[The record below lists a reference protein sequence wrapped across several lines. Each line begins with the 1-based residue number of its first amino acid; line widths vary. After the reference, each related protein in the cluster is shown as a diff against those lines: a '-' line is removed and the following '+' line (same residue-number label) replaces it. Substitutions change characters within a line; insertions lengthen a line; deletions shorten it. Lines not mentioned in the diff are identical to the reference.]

1 MSICCC
7 LPPRFLH
14 FHVFFHNKMRRRPY
28 VSGAVKAA
36 SAAPASAR
44 SIVSGAAPRQP
55 TASHP
60 PKRNTASTLFRGNP
74 KSGRLWYAARR
85 IPPET
90 EPEYVLR
97 PKWAICQTARRPF
110 NGQGEGRLLPLY
122 AYTRS
127 PMRNSP
133 KYAGRWKEGSGF
145 SIGDQQPKCGESVS
159 SPHL

>member
-60 PKRNTASTLFRGNP
+60 PKQNTASALFRGNP

-85 IPPET
+85 IPHKT

-97 PKWAICQTARRPF
+97 PKWATGQTARRSF
-110 NGQGEGRLLPLY
+110 NGRGRGVGFLIY

-145 SIGDQQPKCGESVS
+145 SIGDQQPKCGEAVS

>member
-60 PKRNTASTLFRGNP
+60 PKQNTASALFRGNP

-85 IPPET
+85 IPHKT
-90 EPEYVLR
+90 KSGYFLR
-97 PKWAICQTARRPF
+97 SKRATGQTARRSF
-110 NGQGEGRLLPLY
+110 NGRGRGVGFLIY

-145 SIGDQQPKCGESVS
+145 SIGDQQPKCGEAVS